1 MIFGILNY
9 FEIQTQFYIWEILV
23 DLKTLALVLLLAIF
37 SKKQNWKMDI
47 LPLIKIWNTYKN
59 FLFFFLPV
67 IFAGVVVIVGIIF
80 NKIEYR
86 AVENTTTLILTTLFD
101 IPSIFVFSVTT
112 FLVEEF
118 VFRGFIFAQFQKNSS
133 IWYSF
138 VASSLI
144 WTLYSFSD
152 IPLHFI
158 KGNGSQF
165 ILIFF
170 YLFSIGFFS
179 SAVYLLT
186 QSIWCSYSF
195 RVGTITLIPLVLTLL
210 SGENDSFF
218 VTEQYLF
225 YGDGILFSSILLSLS
240 IIFLVYFRGKN
251 KLVSDQN
258 KTA

>member
-9 FEIQTQFYIWEILV
+9 FEIQTQFYIWEILI
-23 DLKTLALVLLLAIF
+23 DLKTISLVLLLAIF
-37 SKKQNWKMDI
+37 SKRQNWKMGF

-67 IFAGVVVIVGIIF
+67 VLVGVVVIVGIIF
-80 NKIEYR
+80 NKIEYS
-86 AVENTTTLILTTLFD
+86 AVENTATLILTTLFD

-112 FLVEEF
+112 FLIEEL

-144 WTLYSFSD
+144 WTLYSLSD
-152 IPLHFI
+152 IPPYFV
-158 KGNGSQF
+158 KSDGSQF
-165 ILIFF
+165 ILIFL

-179 SAVYLLT
+179 SSVYFLT

-225 YGDGILFSSILLSLS
+225 YGNGILFSSILLYLS
-240 IIFLVYFRGKN
+240 IIFLVYFSGKN